1 MSPIRVSTA
10 PTLYSLS
17 AMEIESRASPWRSE
31 RFFKK
36 SMMSEPCAALR
47 K

>member
-1 MSPIRVSTA
+1 MTA

-17 AMEIESRASPWRSE
+17 AVEIASRASVWRSE
-31 RFFKK
+31 RFLRK
-36 SMMSEPCAALR
+36 SMMSLPCAALR